1 MSDYVPSKIYFSRRH
16 IDSLKMNNRQAQID
30 GQFAII
36 NSHLT
41 TTHLLIKRDL
51 RIEKKDS
58 HCTSIKW
65 Q

>member
-1 MSDYVPSKIYFSRRH
+1 
-16 IDSLKMNNRQAQID
+16 MNNRQAQID